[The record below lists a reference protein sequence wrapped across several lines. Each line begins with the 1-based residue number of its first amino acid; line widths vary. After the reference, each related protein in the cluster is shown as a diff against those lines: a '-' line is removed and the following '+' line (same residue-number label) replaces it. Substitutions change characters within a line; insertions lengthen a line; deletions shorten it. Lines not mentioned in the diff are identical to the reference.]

1 MSLHFQQHGQIY
13 TFTRCLVITDFA
25 FVIFPISILYFPK
38 SFSSAYRLTVVFLY
52 FNTKPFKIPHPPQ
65 ATVLFL
71 YNFQQQNSFKV
82 LFIHA
87 ASSYY
92 HMQYILIALSIT
104 TTITKLFPTLVFS
117 ISSMLLLLNAF
128 KWLFSPIKYIAI
140 IASEPYTS
148 LSSVYL
154 KNFYKHN

>member
-1 MSLHFQQHGQIY
+1 
-13 TFTRCLVITDFA
+13 
-25 FVIFPISILYFPK
+25 
-38 SFSSAYRLTVVFLY
+38 
-52 FNTKPFKIPHPPQ
+52 
-65 ATVLFL
+65 
-71 YNFQQQNSFKV
+71 
-82 LFIHA
+82 
-87 ASSYY
+87 
-92 HMQYILIALSIT
+92 MQYILIALSIT

-154 KNFYKHN
+154 KKFYKHN